1 MLRSSSLA
9 DRLNPITLTFRNKS
23 LEIAFRVTH
32 GKKMLAQVR
41 WALTIA
47 ASLYL
52 IYAVLDFVVL
62 AEGQWKP
69 VLIRTTIIFPIFILG
84 FIATY
89 KTFFR
94 KRLQQLVM
102 LMVFAG
108 GVGLSIIG
116 ISYENAPSDMFMLG
130 TIFPVIWAFIYSG
143 LRFFNALL
151 ISLILLLVYNLIYFE
166 FGHSSEI
173 FLTTYN
179 FFLFTTVII
188 GSLGGY
194 TIEKYYRLDFIN
206 QKRLAEEKRKNE
218 KLLLNILPKNIA
230 NELKE
235 HQGTIA
241 RDYDH
246 IVVLFADLVEF
257 SRLSQT
263 NSAQGVVKILN
274 EVFSIFDQLTDDFS
288 LEKIKT
294 IGDSYMVTSNL
305 QKVDLAT
312 SYNIADF
319 ALQIMKALEHYNKK
333 TDQNLKLRVGMHVGE
348 AVAGVIGVKKFVYD
362 VWGSTVN
369 IASRMES
376 TCPTNEIQVSQAMY
390 ELLKDKFQFESRG
403 QVEMKGFGFMPTYL
417 LKGKCT
423 DATI

>member
-1 MLRSSSLA
+1 
-9 DRLNPITLTFRNKS
+9 
-23 LEIAFRVTH
+23 
-32 GKKMLAQVR
+32 
-41 WALTIA
+41 
-47 ASLYL
+47 
-52 IYAVLDFVVL
+52 
-62 AEGQWKP
+62 
-69 VLIRTTIIFPIFILG
+69 
-84 FIATY
+84 
-89 KTFFR
+89 
-94 KRLQQLVM
+94 
-102 LMVFAG
+102 MV
-108 GVGLSIIG
+108 
-116 ISYENAPSDMFMLG
+116 
-130 TIFPVIWAFIYSG
+130 
-143 LRFFNALL
+143 
-151 ISLILLLVYNLIYFE
+151 
-166 FGHSSEI
+166 
-173 FLTTYN
+173 
-179 FFLFTTVII
+179 
-188 GSLGGY
+188 
-194 TIEKYYRLDFIN
+194 K
-206 QKRLAEEKRKNE
+206 
-218 KLLLNILPKNIA
+218 LNILPKNIA

-305 QKVDLAT
+305 QKVDSAA

-376 TCPTNEIQVSQAMY
+376 TCPTNEIQVSQAMF
-390 ELLKDKFQFESRG
+390 ELLKNQYQFEARG
-403 QVEMKGFGFMPTYL
+403 EVEMKGFGFMPTYL